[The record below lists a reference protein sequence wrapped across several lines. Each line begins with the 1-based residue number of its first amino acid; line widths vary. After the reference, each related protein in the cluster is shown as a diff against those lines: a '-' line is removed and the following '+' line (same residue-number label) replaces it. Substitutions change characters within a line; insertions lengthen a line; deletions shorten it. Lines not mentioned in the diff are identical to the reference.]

1 MEMENTQCPL
11 TVEQTA
17 VKILVCRQI
26 QVYYLRRGVGVH
38 RLISRHVP
46 QNHQSAIVA
55 NQNLNTSKQNCRI
68 PIYCKLVR
76 ILEAKDVLPN
86 INRTQA
92 TKKAEK
98 CRFCPW

>member
-1 MEMENTQCPL
+1 MEKTQCLL

-17 VKILVCRQI
+17 RKILVCRQI
-26 QVYYLRRGVGVH
+26 QVHYLRRGVGVL

-68 PIYCKLVR
+68 HIYCKLVR
-76 ILEAKDVLPN
+76 ILEAKDVLSN
-86 INRTQA
+86 INRRQA
-92 TKKAEK
+92 AEKAEK
-98 CRFCPW
+98 CRFRPW